1 MIDLNLFFA
10 LVSFYFVMYVTP
22 GPNNAMVLTSGLKFG
37 FAKTIPHMSGITIGH
52 ILQLIL
58 VCLGLGK
65 IFQVF
70 PEIQQVLKIIC
81 AAYLLYLGYK
91 IIGSFSKI
99 KEDDSRPLKF
109 HEAALFQIVNPKAWT
124 ISSMAASGFLPK
136 GENLIFSILYIAAI
150 AIIVIVG
157 FSATNQTDIIDS
169 TLSSISEP
177 LLVNVDQ
184 TTYQRADII
193 SISGN
198 SKSASTQLVELSIE
212 NTNGV
217 KIWNENI
224 NLKNDGKFST
234 LVIAGGGGW
243 ENDGTYILKA
253 THSNLASEIEFKFF
267 T

>member
-10 LVSFYFVMYVTP
+10 LVSFYFVMYITP

-58 VCLGLGK
+58 VCLGFGK
-65 IFQVF
+65 IFQIF
-70 PEIQQVLKIIC
+70 PEIQHVLKIIC

-136 GENLIFSILYIAAI
+136 DENLIFSILYIATIALIICPLSISPWAAFGSSIRVLVKNNKLKALIEYFLAFLLLITAI
-150 AIIVIVG
+150 LIVI
-157 FSATNQTDIIDS
+157 
-169 TLSSISEP
+169 E
-177 LLVNVDQ
+177 
-184 TTYQRADII
+184 
-193 SISGN
+193 
-198 SKSASTQLVELSIE
+198 K
-212 NTNGV
+212 
-217 KIWNENI
+217 
-224 NLKNDGKFST
+224 
-234 LVIAGGGGW
+234 
-243 ENDGTYILKA
+243 
-253 THSNLASEIEFKFF
+253 
-267 T
+267 

>member
-1 MIDLNLFFA
+1 MIDLNPFFA

-65 IFQVF
+65 IFQAF
-70 PEIQQVLKIIC
+70 PEIQHVLKIIC
-81 AAYLLYLGYK
+81 ASYLLYLGYQ

-136 GENLIFSILYIAAI
+136 DENLIFSILYIAAI
-150 AIIVIVG
+150 ALIICPLSISPWAAFGSSIRDLVKNNKLKALIEYFLAFLLLITAILIVI
-157 FSATNQTDIIDS
+157 Q
-169 TLSSISEP
+169 
-177 LLVNVDQ
+177 
-184 TTYQRADII
+184 
-193 SISGN
+193 
-198 SKSASTQLVELSIE
+198 K
-212 NTNGV
+212 
-217 KIWNENI
+217 
-224 NLKNDGKFST
+224 
-234 LVIAGGGGW
+234 
-243 ENDGTYILKA
+243 
-253 THSNLASEIEFKFF
+253 
-267 T
+267 